1 MNAVFQA
8 TIEFLRLYWPP
19 LLCGVAVVAILPL
32 IVGYIVLVER
42 KIMADMQA
50 RLGPMR
56 VGPHGLLQPIADAVK
71 LLIKEDIIPDNAD
84 KLVFWLA
91 PVLSVGAALL
101 SLAGLAIGPAFQIAQ
116 DINIG
121 ILFVV
126 GVSAMGIF
134 GIVLGG
140 WASNSHYSLM
150 GALRSSAQLVSYE
163 TAAGMAL
170 VSALLFTGTLNI
182 KSIVEAQSKE
192 GIWFVLLAPVAFF
205 TYLVASIAE
214 TNRAPFDLPEAES
227 ELVAGYM
234 TEFSGFRWSLYFL
247 AEYTNMIVVASVAT
261 TLFLGGWLRPFASV
275 RWLDFLDFVPPLL
288 MIAVGA
294 YCVLRAPKQPSRVQ
308 QWFMLAVA
316 GLCIALALVLT
327 MPVIAPVIKPSLRE
341 AAKPFFAGIHGGFW
355 FLLKVSAYIYLF
367 MWLRFTLPRYRF
379 DQLMRLGW
387 HFLIP
392 LSIINVL
399 LVGVAMIAGTYFHL
413 HGWWLLLAT
422 TPAAL
427 IALVAALLFLAASRG
442 ILVHRA
448 DHSLCRR
455 DHGAFCFCD
464 HAREPGR
471 GGAPDPIRAAEMGGV
486 GHRAGAGGTGRTHA
500 LVFRENARAGIA
512 GAGGGAGEPVAAQFG
527 RGGKKPVRLVPAA
540 L

>member
-1 MNAVFQA
+1 MQAVLQA
-8 TIEFLRLYWPP
+8 TIEFLKLYWAP
-19 LLCGVAVVAILPL
+19 LLCGVAIVAILPL
-32 IVGYIVLVER
+32 VAGYIVLVER
-42 KIMADMQA
+42 KLMADMQA

-84 KLVFWLA
+84 KVVFWLA

-101 SLAGLAIGPAFQIAQ
+101 SIAGLAIGPAFQIAQ

-126 GVSAMGIF
+126 GISAMGIF

-140 WASNSHYSLM
+140 WASNSHYSIM

-182 KSIVEAQSKE
+182 KSIVEAQNSS
-192 GIWFVLLAPVAFF
+192 GIWFGLLAPVALFV
-205 TYLVASIAE
+205 YIVASIAE

-234 TEFSGFRWSLYFL
+234 TEYSGFRWSLYFL

-275 RWLDFLDFVPPLL
+275 HGLPGFHLLNVFDFIPTLL
-288 MIAVGA
+288 IVAVGA
-294 YCVLRAPKQPSRVQ
+294 YCIVRVPKQPTRVQ
-308 QWFMLAVA
+308 QLFMVAVA
-316 GLCIALALVLT
+316 GLCFIVGLALL
-327 MPVIAPVIKPSLRE
+327 APVVLPIAMPLY
-341 AAKPFFAGIHGGFW
+341 AGVHGGFW
-355 FLLKVSAYIYLF
+355 FIFKVSLYIYLF
-367 MWLRFTLPRYRF
+367 MWLRFTVPRYRF

-392 LSIINVL
+392 LSIVNVL
-399 LVGVAMIAGTYFHL
+399 MVGIALIAGDYFHL
-413 HGWWLLLAT
+413 KGWGLLLVT
-422 TPAAL
+422 TPAAV
-427 IALVAALLFLAASRG
+427 ITLVAALLILAIEKERDARQDPNAAS
-442 ILVHRA
+442 
-448 DHSLCRR
+448 D
-455 DHGAFCFCD
+455 FY
-464 HAREPGR
+464 
-471 GGAPDPIRAAEMGGV
+471 
-486 GHRAGAGGTGRTHA
+486 AG
-500 LVFRENARAGIA
+500 
-512 GAGGGAGEPVAAQFG
+512 
-527 RGGKKPVRLVPAA
+527 
-540 L
+540 

>member
-1 MNAVFQA
+1 MQEVTQA
-8 TIEFLRLYWPP
+8 TMEFMKQYWAP
-19 LLCGVAVVAILPL
+19 LVCGLAIVAVLPL
-32 IVGYIVLVER
+32 IVGYVVLVER

-71 LLIKEDIIPDNAD
+71 LLIKEDIIPDDAD

-101 SLAGLAIGPAFQIAQ
+101 AMAGLAIGPAFQIAQ
-116 DINIG
+116 DINVG

-182 KSIVEAQSKE
+182 KSIVEAQSNE
-192 GIWFVLLAPVAFF
+192 GIWFVMLAPVAFF

-261 TLFLGGWLRPFASV
+261 TLFLGGWLRPFANV
-275 RWLDFLDFVPPLL
+275 RWLNFLDYLPPLL
-288 MIAVGA
+288 MMGIAG
-294 YCVLRAPKQPSRVQ
+294 YCVLRMPKQPTRVQ
-308 QWFMLAVA
+308 QMFMLAVA
-316 GLCIALALVLT
+316 GLCFVTALVLAV
-327 MPVIAPVIKPSLRE
+327 PVVLPIIKPSVRE
-341 AAKPFFAGIHGGFW
+341 AVAPFYAGIHGGFW
-355 FLLKVSAYIYLF
+355 FIFKVSVYIYLF

-399 LVGVAMIAGTYFHL
+399 LVGVALIVGAYFHL
-413 HGWWLLLAT
+413 QGWGLLLVT
-422 TPAAL
+422 TPAAIL
-427 IALVAALLFLAASRG
+427 ALLAAFFILAIEKG
-442 ILVHRA
+442 H
-448 DHSLCRR
+448 D
-455 DHGAFCFCD
+455 
-464 HAREPGR
+464 ARQDQT
-471 GGAPDPIRAAEMGGV
+471 ATSDFYV
-486 GHRAGAGGTGRTHA
+486 G
-500 LVFRENARAGIA
+500 
-512 GAGGGAGEPVAAQFG
+512 
-527 RGGKKPVRLVPAA
+527 
-540 L
+540 

>member
-1 MNAVFQA
+1 MQALIQA
-8 TIEFLRLYWPP
+8 TMDFLKAYWAP
-19 LLCGVAVVAILPL
+19 LLCGVVIVAVLPL
-32 IVGYIVLVER
+32 IAGYIVLVER
-42 KIMADMQA
+42 KLMADMQA

-71 LLIKEDIIPDNAD
+71 LLIKEDIIPDDAD

-101 SLAGLAIGPAFQIAQ
+101 SLAGLAIGPAFQVAK
-116 DINIG
+116 DVNIG

-163 TAAGMAL
+163 TAAGLAL
-170 VSALLFTGTLNI
+170 VCGLLFAGTLNVTA
-182 KSIVEAQSKE
+182 IVEAQRDQ
-192 GIWFVLLAPVAFF
+192 GIWFGLLAPVAFF

-234 TEFSGFRWSLYFL
+234 TEYSGFRWSLYFL
-247 AEYTNMIVVASVAT
+247 GEYTNMIVVASVAT
-261 TLFLGGWLRPFASV
+261 TLFLGGWLRPFP
-275 RWLDFLDFVPPLL
+275 RTHWLNFLDFLPPLF
-288 MIAVGA
+288 MAAIGG
-294 YCVLRAPKQPSRVQ
+294 YCVLRAPKQPARVQ
-308 QWFMLAVA
+308 QFFMLAVA
-316 GLCIALALVLT
+316 GLCFVLALVLA
-327 MPVIAPVIKPSLRE
+327 APVLLPIVKPSL
-341 AAKPFFAGIHGGFW
+341 APAVKPFYDGILGSFW
-355 FLLKVSAYIYLF
+355 FLFKVSVYLYFF

-399 LVGVAMIAGTYFHL
+399 LVGVAMIVGTYLHL
-413 HGWWLLLAT
+413 NGAWLLVAT
-422 TPAAL
+422 VPASIIALL
-427 IALVAALLFLAASRG
+427 IALFLLALEQKGGQPQDGKAAS
-442 ILVHRA
+442 
-448 DHSLCRR
+448 DSY
-455 DHGAFCFCD
+455 
-464 HAREPGR
+464 
-471 GGAPDPIRAAEMGGV
+471 
-486 GHRAGAGGTGRTHA
+486 AG
-500 LVFRENARAGIA
+500 
-512 GAGGGAGEPVAAQFG
+512 
-527 RGGKKPVRLVPAA
+527 
-540 L
+540 

>member
-1 MNAVFQA
+1 
-8 TIEFLRLYWPP
+8 
-19 LLCGVAVVAILPL
+19 
-32 IVGYIVLVER
+32 
-42 KIMADMQA
+42 MADMQA

-71 LLIKEDIIPDNAD
+71 LLIKEDIIPENAD
-84 KLVFWLA
+84 ALVFWLA

-101 SLAGLAIGPAFQIAQ
+101 ALAGLAIGPAFQIAQ

-170 VSALLFTGTLNI
+170 VAGLLFAGTLNI
-182 KSIVEAQSKE
+182 KSIVDAQDKE
-192 GIWFVLLAPVAFF
+192 GIWFGLLAPVALF

-247 AEYTNMIVVASVAT
+247 AEYVNMIVVASVAT
-261 TLFLGGWLRPFASV
+261 TLFLGGWLRPFARV
-275 RWLDFLDFVPPLL
+275 AWLNFLDYVPPLL
-288 MIAVGA
+288 MVVIGV
-294 YCVLRAPKQPSRVQ
+294 YCLIRIPKQSSRVHQ
-308 QWFMLAVA
+308 LFMLAVA
-316 GLCIALALVLT
+316 GLCLAVTLVLL
-327 MPVIAPVIKPSLRE
+327 APVILPI
-341 AAKPFFAGIHGGFW
+341 AKPFYVGIHGGFW
-355 FLLKVSAYIYLF
+355 FVLKVSVYFYLF

-399 LVGVAMIAGTYFHL
+399 VVGIALIVGNYFNL
-413 HGWWLLLAT
+413 HGWGLLLTT
-422 TPAAL
+422 TPAAI
-427 IALVAALLFLAASRG
+427 IALVAALVILSIEQKGQAS
-442 ILVHRA
+442 
-448 DHSLCRR
+448 D
-455 DHGAFCFCD
+455 
-464 HAREPGR
+464 
-471 GGAPDPIRAAEMGGV
+471 
-486 GHRAGAGGTGRTHA
+486 TQ
-500 LVFRENARAGIA
+500 
-512 GAGGGAGEPVAAQFG
+512 PVASDFY
-527 RGGKKPVRLVPAA
+527 GG
-540 L
+540 

>member
-1 MNAVFQA
+1 MQAVTQG
-8 TIEFLRLYWPP
+8 TVEFLKLYWAP
-19 LLCGVAVVAILPL
+19 LLCGGVIVAFLPL

-42 KIMADMQA
+42 KLMADMQA

-126 GVSAMGIF
+126 GVSALGIF

-182 KSIVEAQSKE
+182 KSIVEAQSNE
-192 GIWFVLLAPVAFF
+192 GIWFVMLAPVAFF

-261 TLFLGGWLRPFASV
+261 TLFLGGWLRPFAGV
-275 RWLDFLDFVPPLL
+275 PWLNFLDFIPVLL
-288 MIAVGA
+288 MMLVGV
-294 YCVLRAPKQPSRVQ
+294 YCFVRVPKQPVTVQ
-308 QWFMLAVA
+308 KIFMVLVGLLCLAVA
-316 GLCIALALVLT
+316 MVLFAPIAVPIL
-327 MPVIAPVIKPSLRE
+327 KPSLTE
-341 AAKPFFAGIHGGFW
+341 AVKPFYAGIHGGFW
-355 FLLKVSAYIYLF
+355 FIFKVSLYIYFF
-367 MWLRFTLPRYRF
+367 MWLRFTIPRYRF

-399 LVGVAMIAGTYFHL
+399 LVGVALIAGSYFNL
-413 HGWWLLLAT
+413 KGWGLLLVT
-422 TPAAL
+422 TPAAV
-427 IALVAALLFLAASRG
+427 ITLVAALLILAAEKE
-442 ILVHRA
+442 
-448 DHSLCRR
+448 R
-455 DHGAFCFCD
+455 DAGQ
-464 HAREPGR
+464 
-471 GGAPDPIRAAEMGGV
+471 DPNAASDFY
-486 GHRAGAGGTGRTHA
+486 AG
-500 LVFRENARAGIA
+500 
-512 GAGGGAGEPVAAQFG
+512 
-527 RGGKKPVRLVPAA
+527 
-540 L
+540 

>member
-1 MNAVFQA
+1 MQAVTQA
-8 TIEFLRLYWPP
+8 TIEFLKLYWAP
-19 LLCGVAVVAILPL
+19 LLCGLVIVAVLPL
-32 IVGYIVLVER
+32 VVGYIVLVER

-71 LLIKEDIIPDNAD
+71 LLIKEDIIPDDAD

-91 PVLSVGAALL
+91 PVLSVAAGLL
-101 SLAGLAIGPAFQIAQ
+101 SIAGLAIGPAFQIAK

-170 VSALLFTGTLNI
+170 VSGLLFAGTLNI
-182 KSIVEAQSKE
+182 TSIVEAQRDQ
-192 GIWFVLLAPVAFF
+192 GIWFGLLAPVAFF

-261 TLFLGGWLRPFASV
+261 TLFLGGWLRPFP
-275 RWLDFLDFVPPLL
+275 RTTWLNFLDFLAPLL
-288 MIAVGA
+288 MVAIGA
-294 YCVLRAPKQPSRVQ
+294 YCLMRAPKQPVRVQ

-316 GLCIALALVLT
+316 ALCFVLALVLAAPLLV
-327 MPVIAPVIKPSLRE
+327 PVVKPSL
-341 AAKPFFAGIHGGFW
+341 AAAAAPFRDGILGAFW
-355 FLLKVSAYIYLF
+355 FLFKVSLYIYFF

-392 LSIINVL
+392 LAIINVL
-399 LVGVAMIAGTYFHL
+399 LVGLAMIVGTYMHL
-413 HGWWLLLAT
+413 EGWRLLVATIPASILALIIALFILAT
-422 TPAAL
+422 EQKSRQPQASG
-427 IALVAALLFLAASRG
+427 AASN
-442 ILVHRA
+442 
-448 DHSLCRR
+448 
-455 DHGAFCFCD
+455 
-464 HAREPGR
+464 PY
-471 GGAPDPIRAAEMGGV
+471 
-486 GHRAGAGGTGRTHA
+486 AG
-500 LVFRENARAGIA
+500 
-512 GAGGGAGEPVAAQFG
+512 
-527 RGGKKPVRLVPAA
+527 
-540 L
+540 

>member
-1 MNAVFQA
+1 MSAVMQA
-8 TIEFLRLYWPP
+8 TIEFLKLYWAP

-32 IVGYIVLVER
+32 IAGYIVLVER
-42 KIMADMQA
+42 KLMADMQA

-84 KLVFWLA
+84 KMVFWLA

-126 GVSAMGIF
+126 GISAMGIF

-182 KSIVEAQSKE
+182 KSIVEVQSIE
-192 GIWFVLLAPVAFF
+192 GIWFVMLAPVAFF

-275 RWLDFLDFVPPLL
+275 HGLPGFHLLNFLDLVPTLL
-288 MIAVGA
+288 LAAIAA
-294 YCVLRAPKQPSRVQ
+294 YCVVRTPKQPTRVQ
-308 QWFMLAVA
+308 QMFMLAVA
-316 GLCIALALVLT
+316 GLCFVVGLVLL
-327 MPVIAPVIKPSLRE
+327 APVVVPI
-341 AAKPFFAGIHGGFW
+341 AKPFYAGIHGGFW
-355 FLLKVSAYIYLF
+355 FILKVSLYIYFF
-367 MWLRFTLPRYRF
+367 MWLRFTIPRYRF

-399 LVGVAMIAGTYFHL
+399 LVGVALIAGSYFNL
-413 HGWWLLLAT
+413 HGWGLLLVT
-422 TPAAL
+422 TPAA
-427 IALVAALLFLAASRG
+427 IITLVAALMILAAEKQ
-442 ILVHRA
+442 
-448 DHSLCRR
+448 R
-455 DHGAFCFCD
+455 DAGH
-464 HAREPGR
+464 
-471 GGAPDPIRAAEMGGV
+471 DPNAASDFY
-486 GHRAGAGGTGRTHA
+486 AG
-500 LVFRENARAGIA
+500 
-512 GAGGGAGEPVAAQFG
+512 
-527 RGGKKPVRLVPAA
+527 
-540 L
+540 

>member
-1 MNAVFQA
+1 MNAVMQA
-8 TIEFLRLYWPP
+8 TIEFLKLYWAP

-32 IVGYIVLVER
+32 VAGYIVLVER

-126 GVSAMGIF
+126 GISAMGIF

-192 GIWFVLLAPVAFF
+192 GIWFVMLVPVAFF

-275 RWLDFLDFVPPLL
+275 HGLPGVHWQNFLDFVPTLL
-288 MIAVGA
+288 LVAIAA
-294 YCVLRAPKQPSRVQ
+294 YCVMRTPKQPTRVQ
-308 QWFMLAVA
+308 QLFMLAVA
-316 GLCIALALVLT
+316 GLCFVVGLVLL
-327 MPVIAPVIKPSLRE
+327 APVVVPI
-341 AAKPFFAGIHGGFW
+341 ATPFYAGIHGGFW
-355 FLLKVSAYIYLF
+355 FIFKVSFYIYFF
-367 MWLRFTLPRYRF
+367 MWLRFTIPRYRF

-399 LVGVAMIAGTYFHL
+399 LVGVALIAGSYFNL
-413 HGWWLLLAT
+413 HGWGLLLVT
-422 TPAAL
+422 TPAAV
-427 IALVAALLFLAASRG
+427 ITLVAALLILAAEKE
-442 ILVHRA
+442 
-448 DHSLCRR
+448 R
-455 DHGAFCFCD
+455 DAGQ
-464 HAREPGR
+464 
-471 GGAPDPIRAAEMGGV
+471 DPNAASDFY
-486 GHRAGAGGTGRTHA
+486 AG
-500 LVFRENARAGIA
+500 
-512 GAGGGAGEPVAAQFG
+512 
-527 RGGKKPVRLVPAA
+527 
-540 L
+540 

>member
-1 MNAVFQA
+1 MQAVIQA
-8 TIEFLRLYWPP
+8 TMDFVKQYWVP
-19 LLCGVAVVAILPL
+19 LVCSLAIVAILPL
-32 IVGYIVLVER
+32 VAGYIVLVER

-71 LLIKEDIIPDNAD
+71 LLIKEDIIPEEAD

-91 PVLSVGAALL
+91 PVLSVAAALL
-101 SLAGLAIGPAFQIAQ
+101 AMAGLAIGPAFQIAK

-126 GVSAMGIF
+126 GISALGIF

-140 WASNSHYSLM
+140 WASNSHYSLI

-170 VSALLFTGTLNI
+170 VCGLLFAGSLNI
-182 KSIVEAQSKE
+182 TSIVQAQYDQ
-192 GIWFVLLAPVAFF
+192 GIWFGLLAPIAFF

-261 TLFLGGWLRPFASV
+261 TLFLGGWLRPFPKTH
-275 RWLDFLDFVPPLL
+275 WLDFLDFLPPLAVAGVGVYCL
-288 MIAVGA
+288 M
-294 YCVLRAPKQPSRVQ
+294 RMPKQPSRVQ
-308 QWFMLAVA
+308 QMFMLAVA
-316 GLCIALALVLT
+316 GMCFAVALVLA
-327 MPVIAPVIKPSLRE
+327 APLLVPLFNPSL
-341 AAKPFFAGIHGGFW
+341 AVAVKPFHDGILGAFW
-355 FLLKVSAYIYLF
+355 FILKVSLYIYFF

-379 DQLMRLGW
+379 DQLMHLGW

-399 LVGVAMIAGTYFHL
+399 VIGIAMIVGQYFQL
-413 HGWWLLLAT
+413 QGLALLLT
-422 TPAAL
+422 TIPASIIAL
-427 IALVAALLFLAASRG
+427 IVALFILASEQKSEPQKAS
-442 ILVHRA
+442 A
-448 DHSLCRR
+448 
-455 DHGAFCFCD
+455 
-464 HAREPGR
+464 
-471 GGAPDPIRAAEMGGV
+471 APDSYA
-486 GHRAGAGGTGRTHA
+486 
-500 LVFRENARAGIA
+500 
-512 GAGGGAGEPVAAQFG
+512 
-527 RGGKKPVRLVPAA
+527 
-540 L
+540 